1 MVICEWR
8 KDMKNKGKIIF
19 FTKEDGIM
27 YEVLKNMRN
36 KSAMDLLKENGI
48 SLTPPI
54 NIFLLLQ
61 RLGIKEVAADFSDI
75 EKILQYD
82 SGEIL
87 GITFAQEKQVGI
99 FYRSSDSINRRR
111 FTMAHEI
118 AHCCLHTDTLTD
130 KHIELRSSKTQNDQR
145 EYNAN
150 VFAGELLIPE
160 SSLKM
165 IYEQLLVPSLS
176 GLSEIFQVSTNV
188 MAKRLDYLKM
198 PYMKDEEISEN

>member
-1 MVICEWR
+1 MEEGYEEQR
-8 KDMKNKGKIIF
+8 KNYF
-19 FTKEDGIM
+19 FTKKDGIM

-36 KSAMDLLKENGI
+36 KLAMDLLKENGI

>member
-1 MVICEWR
+1 MEEGYEEQR
-8 KDMKNKGKIIF
+8 KNYF
-19 FTKEDGIM
+19 FIKEDGIM

-130 KHIELRSSKTQNDQR
+130 KHIELRSSKTQNDPR

>member
-27 YEVLKNMRN
+27 NEVLKNMRN

-54 NIFLLLQ
+54 NISLLLQ

-87 GITFAQEKQVGI
+87 GITFAQEK
-99 FYRSSDSINRRR
+99 
-111 FTMAHEI
+111 
-118 AHCCLHTDTLTD
+118 
-130 KHIELRSSKTQNDQR
+130 
-145 EYNAN
+145 
-150 VFAGELLIPE
+150 
-160 SSLKM
+160 
-165 IYEQLLVPSLS
+165 
-176 GLSEIFQVSTNV
+176 
-188 MAKRLDYLKM
+188 
-198 PYMKDEEISEN
+198 

>member
-1 MVICEWR
+1 
-8 KDMKNKGKIIF
+8 MKNKGKIIF

-54 NIFLLLQ
+54 NISLLLQ

-87 GITFAQEKQVGI
+87 GITFAQEK
-99 FYRSSDSINRRR
+99 
-111 FTMAHEI
+111 
-118 AHCCLHTDTLTD
+118 
-130 KHIELRSSKTQNDQR
+130 
-145 EYNAN
+145 
-150 VFAGELLIPE
+150 
-160 SSLKM
+160 
-165 IYEQLLVPSLS
+165 
-176 GLSEIFQVSTNV
+176 
-188 MAKRLDYLKM
+188 
-198 PYMKDEEISEN
+198 

>member
-27 YEVLKNMRN
+27 CEVLKNMRN

-54 NIFLLLQ
+54 NISLLLQ

-87 GITFAQEKQVGI
+87 GMTFAQEKQVGI

-130 KHIELRSSKTQNDQR
+130 KHIELRSSKTQNDPR

>member
-27 YEVLKNMRN
+27 YEVLKNMRT

-54 NIFLLLQ
+54 NISLLLQ

-87 GITFAQEKQVGI
+87 GITFAQEK
-99 FYRSSDSINRRR
+99 
-111 FTMAHEI
+111 
-118 AHCCLHTDTLTD
+118 
-130 KHIELRSSKTQNDQR
+130 
-145 EYNAN
+145 
-150 VFAGELLIPE
+150 
-160 SSLKM
+160 
-165 IYEQLLVPSLS
+165 
-176 GLSEIFQVSTNV
+176 
-188 MAKRLDYLKM
+188 
-198 PYMKDEEISEN
+198 

>member
-54 NIFLLLQ
+54 NISLLLQ

-75 EKILQYD
+75 EKSLQYD

-87 GITFAQEKQVGI
+87 GITFAQEK
-99 FYRSSDSINRRR
+99 
-111 FTMAHEI
+111 
-118 AHCCLHTDTLTD
+118 
-130 KHIELRSSKTQNDQR
+130 
-145 EYNAN
+145 
-150 VFAGELLIPE
+150 
-160 SSLKM
+160 
-165 IYEQLLVPSLS
+165 
-176 GLSEIFQVSTNV
+176 
-188 MAKRLDYLKM
+188 
-198 PYMKDEEISEN
+198 